1 MKKFGEYRESSN
13 QVSNPVH
20 WKSRYKNLDDYDKYT
35 TKEMLSQG
43 RKNAIELHKKAKGKI
58 KVYHSLV
65 HYRHGGSVSG
75 SPIDN
80 LVNRAKFLIGS
91 SKILGK
97 SDSFE
102 EISVSVNKGFFQGAV
117 ILEGLGT
124 LLAYWDTDV
133 STNNDGGLKIPREVI
148 KTNWDEGIAK
158 TNQIEW
164 KKAWINK
171 KIFSVYY
178 RDIDLDEFVDRLKNE
193 LHLEVEFISGKGKE
207 LPNFQQRKDGNF
219 DALNKQY
226 KNLYEVFQSLLNE
239 FTIVNNAYDGSNFK
253 EQLFLAVWE
262 IDKEYNRLSFEEND
276 IDHKKLGSLIFRLK
290 QLLKQI
296 WFKLLP
302 NKFYFIL
309 QKALHF
315 KGESYDI
322 VDLSNKL
329 KEHEVLR
336 EIIIPKLDAV
346 FGEQLKCYRAIF
358 GKNVN
363 INFLDIL
370 YKSKSIQD
378 GNGLLA
384 SVFK

>member
-1 MKKFGEYRESSN
+1 MKNFSEYRESSN

-20 WKSRYKNLDDYDKYT
+20 WKSRYKNLDDYA

-43 RKNAIELHKKAKGKI
+43 RKNAIEIHKKAKGKV

-65 HYRHGGSVSG
+65 HYRHGGVVSG
-75 SPIDN
+75 NDTDN
-80 LVNRAKFLIGS
+80 LFERAKFLIGS
-91 SKILGK
+91 SKIAGK

-133 STNNDGGLKIPREVI
+133 STNNDGNLKVPREVI

-164 KKAWINK
+164 KKVWINK

-178 RDIDLDEFVDRLKNE
+178 RGVDLDEFVDRIKNE
-193 LHLEVEFISGKGKE
+193 LHLEVEFISGRGKE

-226 KNLYEVFQSLLNE
+226 KYLYEVFQSLIHE
-239 FTIVNNAYDGSNFK
+239 FRGDGSYDSSYRK
-253 EQLFLAVWE
+253 EPLLISAWE
-262 IDKEYNRLSFEEND
+262 IDKEYKRLSFEEND
-276 IDHKKLGSLIFRLK
+276 IDHKKLGYLIFRLK

-296 WFKLLP
+296 WLKVLP
-302 NKFYFIL
+302 NKFYFIMK
-309 QKALHF
+309 KALHF
-315 KGESYDI
+315 EGDSYDI
-322 VDLSNKL
+322 VELSNKL

-336 EIIIPKLDAV
+336 EIIVPKLNV
-346 FGEQLKCYRAIF
+346 LVNEQLSYYRAIF
-358 GKNVN
+358 GKSVN
-363 INFLDIL
+363 LDFLNIL
-370 YKSKSIQD
+370 YNAKSIQD
-378 GNGLLA
+378 GNRLLA
-384 SVFK
+384 SLFK

>member
-1 MKKFGEYRESSN
+1 MKKFSEYRESSN
-13 QVSNPVH
+13 QVSNPAH
-20 WKSRYKNLDDYDKYT
+20 WKSRYKNLDDYDKYA

-43 RKNAIELHKKAKGKI
+43 RRNAIEIHKKAKGKV

-65 HYRHGGSVSG
+65 HYRHGGVVSG
-75 SPIDN
+75 NDTDN
-80 LVNRAKFLIGS
+80 LFERAKFLIGS
-91 SKILGK
+91 SKIAGK

-133 STNNDGGLKIPREVI
+133 STNNDGNLKVPREVI

-164 KKAWINK
+164 KKVWINK

-178 RDIDLDEFVDRLKNE
+178 RGVDLDEFVDRVKNE

-226 KNLYEVFQSLLNE
+226 KYLYEVFQSLIHE
-239 FTIVNNAYDGSNFK
+239 FRGDGFHDGSYRK
-253 EQLFLAVWE
+253 EPLLISAWE
-262 IDKEYNRLSFEEND
+262 IDKEYKRLSFEEND
-276 IDHKKLGSLIFRLK
+276 IDHKKLGYLIFRLK

-296 WFKLLP
+296 WLKVLP
-302 NKFYFIL
+302 NKFYFIM
-309 QKALHF
+309 KKVLHF
-315 KGESYDI
+315 EGDSYDI
-322 VDLSNKL
+322 IELSNKL
-329 KEHEVLR
+329 KEHEFLR
-336 EIIIPKLDAV
+336 QIIIPKFNVLV
-346 FGEQLKCYRAIF
+346 NEQLSYYRAIF
-358 GKNVN
+358 GKSVN
-363 INFLDIL
+363 LDFLDIL
-370 YKSKSIQD
+370 YKSKNIQD
-378 GNGLLA
+378 GNRLLA
-384 SVFK
+384 DILK

>member
-1 MKKFGEYRESSN
+1 MKKFSEYIESSN

-20 WKSRYKNLDDYDKYT
+20 WKSRYKNLDDYNKNI
-35 TKEMLSQG
+35 TKKLLSQG
-43 RKNAIELHKKAKGKI
+43 RRNAIELHKKVKGKI

-65 HYRHGGSVSG
+65 HYRHGGVVSG
-75 SPIDN
+75 SSIDN
-80 LVNRAKFLIGS
+80 LINRAKFLIES

-133 STNNDGGLKIPREVI
+133 STNNDGNLKVPREVI

-164 KKAWINK
+164 KKVWINK
-171 KIFSVYY
+171 RIFSVYY
-178 RDIDLDEFVDRLKNE
+178 PDVDLDEFVNRLKSE

-207 LPNFQQRKDGNF
+207 LPNFQERKDSNF
-219 DALNKQY
+219 DALTKQY
-226 KNLYEVFQSLLNE
+226 KYLYDEVFQSLITE
-239 FTIVNNAYDGSNFK
+239 FRSDYGK
-253 EQLFLAVWE
+253 ESLLIGVWE
-262 IDKEYNRLSFEEND
+262 INKEYKHLSFEEND
-276 IDHKKLGSLIFRLK
+276 IDDKKLGSLIFRLK

-296 WFKLLP
+296 WLKVLP
-302 NKFYFIL
+302 NKFSLIL
-309 QKALHF
+309 EKALHF
-315 KGESYDI
+315 KGDSHDI
-322 VDLSNKL
+322 IDLVNRL
-329 KEHEVLR
+329 KESEFLR
-336 EIIIPKLDAV
+336 EIIVPKLNVV
-346 FGEQLKCYRAIF
+346 FVEQLKYYKAIF

-378 GNGLLA
+378 GNALLA
-384 SVFK
+384 SVFN